1 MRKIATTVTMCVLV
15 LASAQSAMALNDTA
29 PTVTTNT
36 DFESACSIRV
46 PRPPTPTGDDRPDGK
61 CSCVLVGEQ
70 VILTTSNCL
79 AVNVEDSDPPLTAGI
94 EVQFVIDGPT
104 YAVDDIALYRYYDSS
119 VTAVDGLAGD
129 GFTEFAMAHLTTSP
143 GITPAVVN
151 TSPLNPNFQNATVT
165 LLGYG
170 ATTASSLDIDFGN
183 VRRGIEAPV
192 RNLLYTH
199 FWAGSEDSTTCPG
212 DEGGP
217 VFADIGGEVKLV
229 AITQADLLSRCF
241 DNINRMR
248 VDTVANQFIIPY
260 IARYQSGAD
269 CNRNG
274 VCASGCEFDDVDCDT
289 CAWQGV
295 ASGCDESCAPR
306 DFDCAL
312 GSLPGFECE
321 TDSDCEFGGRCLA
334 AEDDSTFKYCTS
346 PCDDAGLTGPKSCS
360 NGQTCVAAGPVGDE
374 CQYGT
379 PSRGSQG
386 FACVTNSDCRS
397 DICEGDIC
405 VFECNGPG
413 DCPAGTECL
422 PSQVAGGTNVCRLP
436 GGGTG
441 GGGFCAIQNPGAK
454 GSGAPL
460 GFVFFAAFAA
470 IFALRQRRRR

>member
-1 MRKIATTVTMCVLV
+1 MRQFATTVTMCVLV
-15 LASAQSAMALNDTA
+15 LATAQSAMALNATDS
-29 PTVTTNT
+29 TVTTNAAF
-36 DFESACSIRV
+36 DSACAILV
-46 PRPPTPTGDDRPDGK
+46 PRPKTPTGDDRPDAK

-79 AVNVEDSDPPLTAGI
+79 AVNVEDSDPPLTEGI
-94 EVQFVIDGPT
+94 EVTFSGDVST
-104 YAVDDIALYRYYDSS
+104 YAVDDIALYRYYDSA

-143 GITPAVVN
+143 GVTPAVVN

-165 LLGYG
+165 ILGYG
-170 ATTASSLDIDFGN
+170 ATSASTLDVDFPI
-183 VRRGIEAPV
+183 RRGIELPV

-199 FWAGSEDSTTCPG
+199 FWAGTEDATTCPG
-212 DEGGP
+212 DAGGP
-217 VFADIGGEVKLV
+217 VFADLGGDIKLV
-229 AITQADLLSRCF
+229 AITQSDLLSRCF
-241 DNINRMR
+241 DNLNRMR

-274 VCASGCEFDDVDCDT
+274 VCATGCEFPDVDCDT
-289 CAWQGV
+289 CDWQGV
-295 ASGCDESCAPR
+295 SSGCDESCSPR

-397 DICEGDIC
+397 DICEGEIC
-405 VFECNGPG
+405 VFECSGPG

-422 PSQVAGGTNVCRLP
+422 PSNVEAGTTVCRAP

-441 GGGFCAIQNPGAK
+441 GGGFCSVQSSDD
-454 GSGAPL
+454 SGAPL
-460 GFVFFAAFAA
+460 GLAFFAAFATLLA
-470 IFALRQRRRR
+470 MGQRRRRR